1 MRRFAWFLFGFATLI
16 VVLAVAGGLY
26 VRYELRGSLPQL
38 DGAAALPGLSAPVS
52 VDRDGLGVPTINA
65 ASRADAAAALGYL
78 HAQDRFF
85 QMDLQRR
92 QAAGELSALLGVRA
106 LDVDRGMRVHR
117 FRHIAQQALNRATP
131 SYRALLEAYAAG
143 VNSGLASLAASPVE
157 YLLLGA
163 QPQQWRAE
171 DTILTILA
179 MFNTLQGR
187 QAAFEATFGTIADEL
202 PPAMYDFLTAR
213 GSEWDAPLVGE
224 AFKRPPIPGADI
236 FDLRTTEALKHRG
249 TAIKPIAKA
258 LDLPCFRASVLPW
271 VSASVL
277 PCLSPEEESG
287 LGSNNWAV
295 AGAHTASGGALVAND
310 MHLAINV
317 PNIWY
322 RASLVFPHPRV
333 SGDTLRTTGVTL
345 PGIPGIVVGSNGHV
359 AWGFTNTG
367 GDWSDLVIVEP
378 DARDPQQYLTP
389 TGPQPITRIREPIEV
404 HGATTDP
411 FEVEWT
417 IWGPIVRTQADGR
430 RLAQHWVAHDADRL
444 AADVTTLEQARTIEE
459 ALEIAATLGIP
470 AQNFVAGDT
479 AGRIGWTIAGPI
491 PLRLGFD
498 GSRPVSWADGSRRW
512 NGYLTVAGQ
521 PRVLDP
527 QSGRVWTAN
536 APVVTGDAL
545 AVIGE
550 GGYADGIRAR
560 VDS

>member
-1 MRRFAWFLFGFATLI
+1 
-16 VVLAVAGGLY
+16 
-26 VRYELRGSLPQL
+26 
-38 DGAAALPGLSAPVS
+38 
-52 VDRDGLGVPTINA
+52 
-65 ASRADAAAALGYL
+65 
-78 HAQDRFF
+78 
-85 QMDLQRR
+85 
-92 QAAGELSALLGVRA
+92 
-106 LDVDRGMRVHR
+106 
-117 FRHIAQQALNRATP
+117 
-131 SYRALLEAYAAG
+131 
-143 VNSGLASLAASPVE
+143 
-157 YLLLGA
+157 
-163 QPQQWRAE
+163 
-171 DTILTILA
+171 

-271 VSASVL
+271 LSASVL

-322 RASLVFPHPRV
+322 RASLVFPILEYRV
-333 SGDTLRTTGVTL
+333 TRCAQPESRCRASPGSSLAATDTSRGASPTPAAIGVTSSL
-345 PGIPGIVVGSNGHV
+345 WNPTRAIHSNTSRRQV
-359 AWGFTNTG
+359 LSRSRAFVNRSRCT
-367 GDWSDLVIVEP
+367 
-378 DARDPQQYLTP
+378 ARR
-389 TGPQPITRIREPIEV
+389 PIRSRSSGRFGV
-404 HGATTDP
+404 QSYA
-411 FEVEWT
+411 
-417 IWGPIVRTQADGR
+417 R
-430 RLAQHWVAHDADRL
+430 RLMADASRSIGLHTTPIGLPLTSRHWNKRGRL
-444 AADVTTLEQARTIEE
+444 RKRSRSRLR
-459 ALEIAATLGIP
+459 LGIP

-512 NGYLTVAGQ
+512 NGYLTAAEH

-545 AVIGE
+545 RS
-550 GGYADGIRAR
+550 DR
-560 VDS
+560 